1 MDVPGRT
8 TPTDS
13 LQSAQLR
20 ARLGHW
26 QWAVRIFASVWLAS
40 GLAGCLADA
49 ISRDDIVD
57 YAAPTFVV
65 SSFILGAGM
74 IGLRRSRRL
83 LNLQLRRDFAAAHR
97 SSEPA
102 LTATAP
108 LLYPTSA
115 PESTETARL
124 RSQLRHYSPL
134 GLPVVAV
141 WVVAYFLWANDVLLP
156 WSGTVLLVSTAAV
169 VILLV
174 VVFRNSELRR
184 SESELRASQARD
196 VEVHLQSVRATAEH
210 TPAAPVLYL
219 RSFADDGRAARRY
232 GALTE
237 EEQLAKAL
245 AWIGPFLAVGRPGET
260 LPHVG
265 AQRIYLADDE
275 WQHRVLELM
284 AQARLVVLRT
294 GSTQGFHW
302 EVEQA
307 LSVLT
312 PDRLLLVADDRS
324 ELRAVLDLIAR
335 HAGRPQKRLWL
346 LSWPIASTKGLVAFR
361 PDWSPAPLR
370 LKAGIW
376 RSSGRDEPLVGR
388 FTLALRPLFDRL
400 RVDYQL
406 PGPSGTAIFVTFVLA
421 LFVIAGIADV
431 IESLIESL

>member
-1 MDVPGRT
+1 M
-8 TPTDS
+8 
-13 LQSAQLR
+13 
-20 ARLGHW
+20 
-26 QWAVRIFASVWLAS
+26 
-40 GLAGCLADA
+40 
-49 ISRDDIVD
+49 
-57 YAAPTFVV
+57 
-65 SSFILGAGM
+65 
-74 IGLRRSRRL
+74 
-83 LNLQLRRDFAAAHR
+83 
-97 SSEPA
+97 
-102 LTATAP
+102 
-108 LLYPTSA
+108 
-115 PESTETARL
+115 
-124 RSQLRHYSPL
+124 
-134 GLPVVAV
+134 
-141 WVVAYFLWANDVLLP
+141 
-156 WSGTVLLVSTAAV
+156 
-169 VILLV
+169 
-174 VVFRNSELRR
+174 
-184 SESELRASQARD
+184 
-196 VEVHLQSVRATAEH
+196 RATAEH

-312 PDRLLLVADDRS
+312 PDRLLLVADERS